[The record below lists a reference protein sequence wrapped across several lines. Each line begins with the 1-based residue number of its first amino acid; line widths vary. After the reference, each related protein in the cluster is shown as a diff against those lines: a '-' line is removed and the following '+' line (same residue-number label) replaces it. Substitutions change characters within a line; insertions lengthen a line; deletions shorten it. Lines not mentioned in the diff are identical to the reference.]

1 MKLIVFNCFL
11 FLILSFRASAVVS
24 SEAEIA
30 EMKRELIYLASQFTG
45 QGDPDFKIQNQL
57 EPYVERLL
65 KMNPQPP
72 VKERLTLL
80 HGVWKQVWGPYDY
93 RNDERGVDP
102 TLEVTE
108 IYQVVDPDNFYYNV
122 SPNYKNGDRSRERI
136 NYLKGQ
142 YSLSKS
148 DPNGLDVRFVK
159 FPGMSQR
166 PIGRPIYDFVKEAE
180 DGTLP
185 NMITVVP
192 TPIVRLFF
200 TGGTLREIY
209 TDETLRILYGSNTKE
224 FKKKYLYIMI
234 RQ

>member
-1 MKLIVFNCFL
+1 MRLSVLLFSIFVF
-11 FLILSFRASAVVS
+11 LSSFAQAG
-24 SEAEIA
+24 ELDMLNLE
-30 EMKRELIYLASQFTG
+30 ELKRELVGVASQYTG
-45 QGDPDFKIQNQL
+45 QGDPDFKIQNKL

-93 RNDERGVDP
+93 RNDDRGVDP

-142 YSLSKS
+142 YGLSKT

-192 TPIVRLFF
+192 TPVVRLFF

-209 TDETLRILYGSNTKE
+209 TDETLRILYGSNNKE